1 MLKLASV
8 TSSLALVL
16 AAALPCAAADGARD
30 MLGYTASSA
39 AAEVALEQRFDAALD
54 PAHLREWLR
63 QMSSQPNHLGSPHD
77 KANADFVLQQ
87 FKDWGWD
94 AHIET
99 FDVLYATPT
108 ERVLELV
115 APTSFKATLDEPA
128 IAEDSTSSVREHM
141 LPPFNVYSADGD
153 VTAELVYVN
162 YGVPEDY
169 KELERR
175 GISVK
180 GKIAIARYGQ
190 SWRGIKPKVAQEH
203 GAIGCIIYSDPRDDG
218 YFQGDAYPQGPFR
231 SEQGAQRGSVADIPV
246 YSGDPLTP
254 GVGATKDAKRLKR
267 EDAPDLLK
275 IPVLPISWG
284 DALPLLKAMAGPVAP
299 EHWRGA
305 LPITYHLGPG
315 PAKVHLKLAFDWK
328 LTPAY
333 DVVATL
339 RGGEHPDQW
348 VLRGNHRDA
357 WVFGAS
363 DPLSG
368 QVALLEEARV
378 LGGMTKNGWKPKR
391 SIVYLSWDGE
401 EPGLLGSTEWA
412 ETHADELKKKAVL
425 YVNSDNNGRGFLEM
439 GGSHSLEHVLDQ
451 IAGGITDPETGVSV
465 LQRRRARFAV
475 IGSEKDANPQQKE
488 MAKAALDMQRDF
500 PIEALG
506 SGSDYTPFLQHLG
519 IASVDFGYGGEDRS
533 GDYHSVYDSFDHYV
547 RFGDPKFEYGI
558 ALAKTVAHTVL
569 RFADADVLPLRAGN
583 FADTVA
589 HYDEELHKL
598 DDSERETAEKTNRLL
613 ADKAYQ
619 LAADPTQ
626 TLLPPPAPQAVP
638 FLNFAPLDNAVARL
652 QSSAAA
658 FDRAYA
664 AQLQADRPPD
674 PAAAQKIDTL
684 LQGLEQTLTQT
695 AGLPGR
701 AWYEH
706 MIYAP
711 GLYTGYGVKTLP
723 GVREAIE
730 QKHWDVAEKYV
741 ARVSTA
747 LDAYSAR
754 LDQARSLMP
763 ER

>member
-1 MLKLASV
+1 MLKF
-8 TSSLALVL
+8 SSALGSLGLVVL
-16 AAALPCAAADGARD
+16 SAMPCTAADNKPAMTGF
-30 MLGYTASSA
+30 TAGSA
-39 AAEVALEQRFDAALD
+39 AAEAALEQRFDAALD
-54 PAHLREWLR
+54 PAHLRDWLK
-63 QMSSQPNHLGSPHD
+63 QMASQPNHLGSPHD
-77 KANADFVLQQ
+77 KANAEFVLQQ

-115 APTSFKATLDEPA
+115 APTTFKAALDEPA
-128 IAEDSTSSVREHM
+128 LAEDSTSNLREHM

-162 YGVPEDY
+162 YGVPDDY

-180 GKIAIARYGQ
+180 GKIAIARYGA

-203 GAIGCIIYSDPRDDG
+203 GAVGCIIYSDPRDDG
-218 YFQGDAYPQGPFR
+218 YFQGDAYPQGAYR
-231 SEQGAQRGSVADIPV
+231 GEQGAQRGSVADIPI

-254 GVGATKDAKRLKR
+254 GIGATKNAKRLKR

-284 DALPLLKAMAGPVAP
+284 DALPLLKAMTGPVAP
-299 EHWRGA
+299 ERWLGA
-305 LPITYHLGPG
+305 LPITYHLGAG
-315 PAKVHLKLAFDWK
+315 AAKVHLKLAFDWK
-328 LTPAY
+328 QTPAY

-339 RGGEHPDQW
+339 HGAERPDEW

-357 WVFGAS
+357 WVFGAA

-368 QVALLEEARV
+368 QVAMLEEARV
-378 LGGMTKNGWKPKR
+378 LGAMHKAGWQPKR

-412 ETHADELKKKAVL
+412 ETHAAELQKKAVL
-425 YVNSDNNGRGFLEM
+425 YVNSDNNGRGFLAM
-439 GGSHSLEHVLDQ
+439 GGSHSLEHALDQ
-451 IAGGITDPETGVSV
+451 VASGITDPETGVSV
-465 LQRRRARFAV
+465 LQRRRARAAV
-475 IGSEKDANPQQKE
+475 VGSANDANPHQKE
-488 MAKAALDMQRDF
+488 MAKAALDVQRDF
-500 PIEALG
+500 PIDALG

-519 IASVDFGYGGEDRS
+519 IAAVDFSYGGEDS
-533 GDYHSVYDSFDHYV
+533 GGEYHSVYDSFDHYL

-558 ALAKTVAHTVL
+558 TLAKTVAHTVL
-569 RFADADVLPLRAGN
+569 RFADADILPVHAAN
-583 FADTVA
+583 FAETVA
-589 HYDEELHKL
+589 RYDDELHKL
-598 DDSERETAEKTNRLL
+598 GDDAREAADKTNRLL

-619 LAADPTQ
+619 LSADPTE
-626 TLLPPPAPQAVP
+626 TLLPPPAPPAVP
-638 FLNFAPLDNAVARL
+638 FLNFAPLDNAIARL
-652 QSSAAA
+652 KASATAYDA
-658 FDRAYA
+658 AYA
-664 AQLQADRPPD
+664 AYLQAEKKPD
-674 PAAAQKIDTL
+674 SAAMQKIDVL
-684 LQGLEQTLTQT
+684 LQGLEHTLTQSS
-695 AGLPGR
+695 GLPGR

-730 QKHWDVAEKYV
+730 QKHWDVAEKYAV
-741 ARVSTA
+741 TIAAV
-747 LDAYSAR
+747 LDAYSKR
-754 LDQARSLMP
+754 LDQARSTL
-763 ER
+763 EQ

>member
-1 MLKLASV
+1 MF
-8 TSSLALVL
+8 
-16 AAALPCAAADGARD
+16 
-30 MLGYTASSA
+30 GYSDATANSEA
-39 AAEVALEQRFDAALD
+39 ALEQRFDAALD
-54 PAHLREWLR
+54 PAHLREWLK
-63 QMSSQPNHLGSPHD
+63 QMSSQANQLGSPHD
-77 KANADFVLQQ
+77 KINADFVLQQ

-99 FDVLYATPT
+99 FDVLYATPK

-115 APTSFKATLDEPA
+115 APTQFKAALDEPT
-128 IAEDSTSSVREHM
+128 IPEDSTSSVRDHM

-162 YGVPEDY
+162 YGVPDDY
-169 KELERR
+169 KELDRR

-180 GKIAIARYGQ
+180 GKIAIARYGH

-231 SEQGAQRGSVADIPV
+231 GEQGAQRGSVADIPI

-254 GVGATKDAKRLKR
+254 GVGATKNAKRLKR

-284 DALPLLKAMAGPVAP
+284 DALPLLKAMTGPVAP
-299 EHWRGA
+299 ESWRGA
-305 LPITYHLGPG
+305 LPITYHLGAG
-315 PAKVHLKLAFDWK
+315 PAKVHLKLVFDWK
-328 LTPAY
+328 QTPAY

-339 RGGEHPDQW
+339 RGSEHPDEW

-357 WVFGAS
+357 WVFGAA

-378 LGGMTKNGWKPKR
+378 LGTMVKSGWKPKR

-439 GGSHSLEHVLDQ
+439 GGSHSLEHALDQ
-451 IAGGITDPETGVSV
+451 ITGGIDDPETHVSV
-465 LQRRRARFAV
+465 LARRRARDAV
-475 IGSEKDANPQQKE
+475 AGSAPGANAEMQELAKDA
-488 MAKAALDMQRDF
+488 LDPHRDF

-519 IASVDFGYGGEDRS
+519 IASVDFGYGGEDRG
-533 GDYHSVYDSFDHYV
+533 GDYHSAYDSFDHYV

-558 ALAKTVAHTVL
+558 ALAKTVGHTVL
-569 RFADADVLPLRAGN
+569 RFADADVLPLHAGN
-583 FADTVA
+583 FAETVA
-589 HYDEELHKL
+589 HYDQQLHQL
-598 DDSERETAEKTNRLL
+598 IDNERKTAEKTQRLL
-613 ADKAYQ
+613 TDHAYQ

-626 TLLPPPAPQAVP
+626 TLLPPPTPAAVP
-638 FLNFAPLDNAVARL
+638 FVNFAPLDNSIVKLKA
-652 QSSAAA
+652 SAT
-658 FDRAYA
+658 AYD
-664 AQLQADRPPD
+664 QALAKRIGSGNGFD
-674 PAAAQKIDTL
+674 PATAGKLDLL
-684 LQGLEQTLTQT
+684 LQGLEQTLTRND
-695 AGLPGR
+695 GLPGR
-701 AWYEH
+701 SWYEH

-711 GLYTGYGVKTLP
+711 GLYTGYGVKTVP

-730 QKHWDVAEKYV
+730 QKHWDVAEKYIVIV
-741 ARVSTA
+741 ASA

-754 LDQARSLMP
+754 LDQATALVSH
-763 ER
+763 